1 MALTKPVSALPVC
14 ARSTFTV
21 SAPAA
26 LSAAASACGTAR
38 PPATTVSGWLP
49 MMRLQAGDEFAAL
62 AEIDAVR
69 EPDDF
74 DVRRGAEEAL
84 DQRQRL
90 GAVDAYRAS
99 A

>member
-1 MALTKPVSALPVC
+1 MAFTRPVSALPVC

-26 LSAAASACGTAR
+26 LSAAASACGMAM

-49 MMRLQAGDEFAAL
+49 MMRLSPSTNVGAL

-74 DVRRGAEEAL
+74 DVRRGGEEAF

-90 GAVDAYRAS
+90 GAVDAVWAS